1 MLFGL
6 DTEQAEPGAYGIVGL
21 VESSGAWWLAKRTM
35 PREQFTRFVCDSV
48 WHLLDGHARA
58 SGIVIGYDDPLPLG
72 GPVATTS

>member
-35 PREQFTRFVCDSV
+35 PREHFTRFVCDSV

-58 SGIVIGYDDPLPLG
+58 NGIVIGYDDPLPLG
-72 GPVATTS
+72 GPVAATP